1 MKKILKYSLGVG
13 LAAMV
18 LGSCTKDFEEINTNP
33 NSPTEAPLTN
43 LLAFSIRDHAASFFD
58 VWGDMN
64 EPSTYAGHLGKIQYI
79 DEARYIFRPNSVE
92 NIWTFASRDLKNL
105 QIVVNNA
112 TEQGATNMQA
122 AALAVQSM
130 IWQATTDRWRDVPF
144 TNALQADEGSIT
156 PEYSTQEE
164 IYPEL
169 LNRLKIAADLLNQ
182 NGSDELGNG
191 DLLFNGNIDNWKRFT
206 NSLRLRV
213 AIRLSNVNPDLAK
226 SNIEEILSN
235 PSSYPIIETN
245 DQNAL
250 LNWPGELPYL
260 EPWAD
265 DQFNPSS
272 ARDDHAVS
280 NVLVNTLNSLSDPR
294 LSVYAKPATADNV
307 YRGAAIGPNTLVPS
321 ALNMYSRIGA
331 RFRDNRTGFTPFLR
345 ASEVKFIIAEAAFK
359 GWNTGGLSAKQAYD
373 DGVRL
378 SLEENGVSVSNI
390 SNYINGPGAWKG
402 DVKDIYLQKW
412 IALFKNGNEA
422 WAETRRTDVPL
433 LPPASGTP
441 YSGHNRPPFRYP
453 YPNSEINL
461 NGPNSEEFVSSVV
474 DNFWGKKMWWDTRSN
489 AN

>member
-1 MKKILKYSLGVG
+1 MKKIIKYSFGVG
-13 LAAMV
+13 ILALVAT
-18 LGSCTKDFEEINTNP
+18 SCTKNFEEINTNP

-43 LLAFSIRDHAASFFD
+43 LLAFSTRDHAASFFD
-58 VWGDMN
+58 AWGDMN
-64 EPSTYAGHLGKIQYI
+64 EPSTYAAHLGKIQYI

-92 NIWTFASRDLKNL
+92 NIWTYASRDLKNL
-105 QIVVNNA
+105 QIVIEDA
-112 TEQGATNMQA
+112 SEQGATNMQA
-122 AALAVQSM
+122 AALTVQSM

-144 TNALQADEGSIT
+144 TDALKADEGSIT
-156 PEYSTQEE
+156 PKYSTQEE

-169 LNRLKIAADLLNQ
+169 LNRLKIAAELFNQ

-191 DLLFNGNIDNWKRFT
+191 DLIYGGDIDSWKRFA

-213 AIRLSNVNPDLAK
+213 ATRISNVNPELARAH
-226 SNIEEILSN
+226 IEEILTN
-235 PSSYPIIETN
+235 PSVYPVIETN

-250 LNWPGELPYL
+250 LMWPGELPYL

-280 NVLVNTLNSLSDPR
+280 DVLVNQLKSLSDPR
-294 LSVYAKPATADNV
+294 LSVYAKPATADNE
-307 YRGAAIGPNTLVPS
+307 YRGAAIGPNALTPA

-331 RFRDNRTGFTPFLR
+331 RFRDNRSGFTPFLR
-345 ASEVKFIIAEAAFK
+345 ASEVKFLIAEAAFK
-359 GWNTGGLSAKQAYD
+359 GWSAGVSAQQAYN

-378 SLEENGVSVSNI
+378 SLEENGVSATNI
-390 SNYINGPGAWKG
+390 AAYLAGGGAWKNNLN
-402 DVKDIYLQKW
+402 DIYLQKW

-461 NGPNSEEFVSSVV
+461 NGPNSSEFVSSVV
-474 DNFWGKKMWWDTRSN
+474 DNFWGKKMWWDTREGVN
-489 AN
+489 